1 MQFVCAVLNW
11 WKTSEPKQENHEIGQ
26 YFTFEESK
34 LGFGKQFLDKV
45 LYEVMFVIFWR
56 KFSREAIFNFLSRKL
71 SGETLCKLL
80 QIFPP
85 KVLVYIWTNFSWHF
99 FDYLMEIHQLIR
111 RQNTCIFVYS
121 LKYVRTK
128 IKITKWNSKQH
139 CWFYWLVFNNNMVK
153 YARNLTILQ
162 KRKKTAHAYFGRLY
176 FF

>member
-1 MQFVCAVLNW
+1 MF
-11 WKTSEPKQENHEIGQ
+11 SEKNLH
-26 YFTFEESK
+26 K
-34 LGFGKQFLDKV
+34 
-45 LYEVMFVIFWR
+45 VMFTYLLAEKFMGSHFEFFVENVVRGNSVQIAPNFPAKSLSIYLNEFFLTLFWL
-56 KFSREAIFNFLSRKL
+56 FNGNS
-71 SGETLCKLL
+71 
-80 QIFPP
+80 
-85 KVLVYIWTNFSWHF
+85 
-99 FDYLMEIHQLIR
+99 LIR

-139 CWFYWLVFNNNMVK
+139 YWLVFNNNMVK